1 MTWSRMES
9 TDLRVALGFILTEHE
24 AKGDKRVPT
33 FTFVILDSLGLPG
46 PKTWNTLG
54 WRSADNIRERE
65 CRREN
70 GWAPQESKRTLEGS
84 IKN

>member
-9 TDLRVALGFILTEHE
+9 TNLRVALGFILTEHK

-54 WRSADNIRERE
+54 WRSANNIRERE